1 MSIRPSAPRGL
12 ALEGLVPSLLAALAV
27 AIGLAASPA
36 ASADGRIAGRDRF
49 IARAEVLDARPVY
62 ADVAVREPRLECAV
76 DRRPPR
82 ARVEVYGA
90 RPGDRD
96 RDRYRSDAYRADPR
110 DDPRREHGRREVDAR
125 GAVIVGSLVG
135 GAVGNRLTRDGSRG
149 ARAAGTVA
157 GALVGAGAAREL
169 AHGYD
174 RRHGPRRPHRGPAYG
189 HGPGRDYGRDY
200 GRGHDRGR
208 ERCVRVVE
216 TRTERR
222 LVHYDVTYLFR
233 GRTFRA
239 RRDRDPGA
247 TIEIDVSVSPSYR

>member
-1 MSIRPSAPRGL
+1 MFIRS
-12 ALEGLVPSLLAALAV
+12 LVPGASARSLLAALAV
-27 AIGLAASPA
+27 AIGLAAPPP
-36 ASADGRIAGRDRF
+36 ASADGRVSGRDRF

-62 ADVAVREPRLECAV
+62 ADVTVREPRLECVA
-76 DRRPPR
+76 DRRRPR

-96 RDRYRSDAYRADPR
+96 RYYRHDAYR
-110 DDPRREHGRREVDAR
+110 DDRRRRSERREIDSR
-125 GAVIVGSLVG
+125 GAVIVGGLVG

-149 ARAAGTVA
+149 ARAAGTLA

-174 RRHGPRRPHRGPAYG
+174 RRRHGPRRPYRAPAYG
-189 HGPGRDYGRDY
+189 HGHGH

-247 TIEIDVSVSPSYR
+247 TIEIDVSVSPAHR

>member
-1 MSIRPSAPRGL
+1 MSIRS
-12 ALEGLVPSLLAALAV
+12 LVPGAPARSLLAALAV
-27 AIGLAASPA
+27 AIGLAAPPP
-36 ASADGRIAGRDRF
+36 ASADGRIPGRDRF

-62 ADVAVREPRLECAV
+62 ADVTVREPRLECVA
-76 DRRPPR
+76 DRRRPR
-82 ARVEVYGA
+82 ARVEVHGA

-96 RDRYRSDAYRADPR
+96 RYYRHDAYR
-110 DDPRREHGRREVDAR
+110 DDRWRRSERREIDSR

-169 AHGYD
+169 ARGHER
-174 RRHGPRRPHRGPAYG
+174 RRHGPGRPYRAPVHG
-189 HGPGRDYGRDY
+189 HGPVYGHD
-200 GRGHDRGR
+200 RGHDRGR

-247 TIEIDVSVSPSYR
+247 TIEIDVSVSPAYR